1 MFASV
6 MQGTKYFTQIDRRK
20 VVFLYFLIGGGDIG
34 ENKAW

>member
-6 MQGTKYFTQIDRRK
+6 MRGAKYFTLKDRRN
-20 VVFLYFLIGGGDIG
+20 VVFLYFMIGGDDIG